1 MVGIPAMVLG
11 LAMALSDRRP
21 GNMNKGIALFG
32 IGVVLQLVGHFV
44 YERNLPVFMSKQ
56 RDPITMLSA
65 LVYVTQSWWRVL
77 RGEPLIA
84 VASVESNGNGSQ
96 KLDEEPPD

>member
-11 LAMALSDRRP
+11 LLMALSDRRR
-21 GNMNKGIALFG
+21 GNQGIALFG

-56 RDPITMLSA
+56 RDPITMVSA
-65 LVYVTQSWWRVL
+65 LVYVTQSWGRLL
-77 RGEPLIA
+77 RGEPLIP
-84 VASVESNGNGSQ
+84 VAAVESNGTGSQ
-96 KLDEEPPD
+96 KVEQGPQN